1 MLGPPMRIL
10 LFTGKGGVG
19 KTTVAAA
26 TAVRAARSGGR
37 TLVMSTDPAHSLADA
52 FDVPLGSDPTSVE
65 PNLWGQQI
73 DSQARLEE
81 GWREIQEY
89 VLGLLDWGGVDAVSA
104 EELSVIPGLDEI
116 FALTD
121 VKRVTDDASYD
132 LLVVDCAPTAETLR
146 LLSLPDALN
155 WYFERIFPLERKV
168 AKVVR
173 PVFNRV
179 VGGPLIAS
187 DRVMQAVE
195 RMHRTL
201 EEVRKILTDQK
212 TSTVRLVMNAEKMVI
227 AEARRTYTYLNLFGY
242 RVDAVVCN
250 RLLPAEVHD
259 PYFEKWKA
267 VQSEH
272 LGTIREAFSPVP
284 VLTVPLYDREMIGV
298 ELLDTLGQALY
309 EGSDPAGILY
319 KDEPVKVN
327 KRGDGY
333 VLSLRLPFTEKAEL
347 DLLRK
352 GEDIHVKVGPYRR
365 TFMLPS
371 VLARLDI
378 VDAAFEDGRLNISF
392 ERREPAR
399 GAAPGAAKGGA

>member
-1 MLGPPMRIL
+1 MRIL
-10 LFTGKGGVG
+10 IFTGKGGVG

-26 TAVRAARSGGR
+26 TAVRAAKAGVK

-52 FDVPLGSDPTSVE
+52 FDLPLGGDPTKVE
-65 PNLWGQQI
+65 GQLWGQQI

-81 GWREIQEY
+81 GWRDIQDY
-89 VLGLLDWGGVDAVSA
+89 VLGVMEWGGVDAINA
-104 EELSVIPGLDEI
+104 EELSVMPGLDEL
-116 FALTD
+116 FSLTD
-121 VKRVTDDASYD
+121 VKRASDDGSYD

-146 LLSLPDALN
+146 LLSLPDVLN
-155 WYFERIFPLERKV
+155 WYFERIFPIERKV

-179 VGGPLIAS
+179 IGPLIANEQ
-187 DRVMQAVE
+187 VFKAIE
-195 RMHRTL
+195 RMHHTL
-201 EEVRKILTDQK
+201 EDVRGLLTDQT
-212 TSTVRLVMNAEKMVI
+212 TSTVRLVMNAERMVI

-242 RVDAVVCN
+242 RVDAAICN
-250 RLLPAEVHD
+250 RLLPDEVND

-272 LGTIREAFSPVP
+272 LSTIRESFSPVP

-298 ELLDTLGQALY
+298 KLLDKLGKELY
-309 EGSDPAGILY
+309 AGLDPTAVLY
-319 KDEPVKVN
+319 QDEPVQVK

-333 VLSLRLPFTEKAEL
+333 LLSLRLPFTAKGDL

-365 TFMLPS
+365 AFLLPT
-371 VLARLDI
+371 VLSRLDI
-378 VDAAFEDGRLNISF
+378 VDAKFEDGRLNISF
-392 ERREPAR
+392 VRREQPQA
-399 GAAPGAAKGGA
+399 GAAKGGA